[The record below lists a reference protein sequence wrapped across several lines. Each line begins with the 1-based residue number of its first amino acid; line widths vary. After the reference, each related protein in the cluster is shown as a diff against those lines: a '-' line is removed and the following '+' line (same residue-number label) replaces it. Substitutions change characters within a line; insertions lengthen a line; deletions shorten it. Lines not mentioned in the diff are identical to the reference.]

1 MKYYV
6 ATNTGKGFITHE
18 ENEANHIAGYPADV
32 YVTENTTWAA
42 RVGATEKTKEE
53 AQSLVDTEIAQRQK
67 EVEDRIASLEDGEEK
82 TRLQEQLQQQK
93 DNPVVLP

>member
-32 YVTENTTWAA
+32 YVYNN
-42 RVGATEKTKEE
+42 KKII
-53 AQSLVDTEIAQRQK
+53 Q
-67 EVEDRIASLEDGEEK
+67 
-82 TRLQEQLQQQK
+82 
-93 DNPVVLP
+93 